1 MGIKERRARQRESLK
16 EEILLAAKNIAIQDG
31 WQSVTVRK
39 IAEKIEYTPPIIYE
53 YFKDKDELLR
63 EIKREGLQKLLAK
76 YQTVLGESKDS
87 TQVLLNLGIAY
98 WDFAWENPELYK
110 IMYGLEGIVVGA
122 SGLDEEIAQ
131 IRLTIK
137 NTLGQVLKE
146 SKSTTGQKD
155 FDWEGAVDILR
166 SLLHGVIAF
175 SMSGGLRGDR
185 ERARSLAMKGIQ
197 DLVTFWMEK

>member
-197 DLVTFWMEK
+197 DFVTFWMEK